1 MIFNPFAA
9 TSGRM
14 VECGKNV
21 IEAAIRED
29 VKRIVM
35 ISRYIQTIQIVCIH
49 IDMFWLAMV

>member
-9 TSGRM
+9 TFGRM
-14 VECGKNV
+14 MECGKNV

-35 ISRYIQTIQIVCIH
+35 ISRYMQTIQIVCIH
-49 IDMFWLAMV
+49 IDMFWLVMV